1 MAPFYWTKAK
11 IGSYLLILNDQ
22 GQLVYYQSV
31 ADALDAWDFKEQP
44 NGLLSYYDQ
53 KSSTFYLMNSHY
65 QVVNTY
71 QAGDGYSADLHDLQ
85 ILPNGN
91 ALLMVYD
98 AETVDMS
105 KIVSGGKPNATVTGL
120 DHPGTR
126 SVQECDL
133 RMAKLGSFFLF

>member
-1 MAPFYWTKAK
+1 M
-11 IGSYLLILNDQ
+11 LILNDQ

-53 KSSTFYLMNSHY
+53 KNSTFYVMNSHY

-71 QAGDGYSADLHDLQ
+71 QAGDGYSADLHELQ

-91 ALLMVYD
+91 ALLMIIRCGDGGYERYRFGR
-98 AETVDMS
+98 ETERDRYRFGDS
-105 KIVSGGKPNATVTGL
+105 
-120 DHPGTR
+120 GTR
-126 SVQECDL
+126 SIQECDL
-133 RMAKLGSFFLF
+133 RMAKLGSFFVF